1 MGVIG
6 WVRPAERVSS
16 NGGSGSG
23 NGGSI
28 SIDGIGNDRERGP
41 NTIEYGCGV
50 YREMNFTEQQKRE
63 KKEREQGSKESRKV
77 NKKVCKIRRVS

>member
-1 MGVIG
+1 M
-6 WVRPAERVSS
+6 SS
-16 NGGSGSG
+16 NGGSGS
-23 NGGSI
+23 GGSI